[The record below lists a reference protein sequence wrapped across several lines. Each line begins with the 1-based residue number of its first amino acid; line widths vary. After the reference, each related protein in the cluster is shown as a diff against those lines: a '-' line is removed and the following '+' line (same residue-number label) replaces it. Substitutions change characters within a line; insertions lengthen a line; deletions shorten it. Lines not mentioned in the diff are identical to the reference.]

1 MSTKNHGLHLNSY
14 FVVSLFLLHGVNPA
28 IVYGCKILV
37 QETGCL
43 ETKLIDVIDI
53 PTDFKG
59 TVYSLGQ

>member
-1 MSTKNHGLHLNSY
+1 MSTKNYGLLLNSY

-43 ETKLIDVIDI
+43 DTKLIDVIDI